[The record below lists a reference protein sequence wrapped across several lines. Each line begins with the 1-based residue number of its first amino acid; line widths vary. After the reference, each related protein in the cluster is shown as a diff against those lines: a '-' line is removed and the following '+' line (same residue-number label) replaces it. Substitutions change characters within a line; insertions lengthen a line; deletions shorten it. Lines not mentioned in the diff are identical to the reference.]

1 MTQLVLASASSVR
14 ARLLQS
20 AGVAFEI
27 SPAHIDEDAIKRS
40 LLAEGAK
47 PRDVAGALAERKA
60 LRVSFSRP
68 EALVLG
74 ADQVMDFHGELL
86 GKSQNMG
93 EARAQF
99 VRLRGR
105 PHRLISAVVM
115 ARDGAV
121 LWQHVDE
128 ARLWMRDF
136 SDAFLDDYLAR
147 EGEAT
152 LTSVGGYRLEDRG
165 VQLFER
171 IEGDYFSILGLPLVP
186 LLTALRDQGVIDT

>member
-20 AGVAFEI
+20 AGIAFEL
-27 SPAHIDEDAIKRS
+27 SPADIDEDAIKQS

-47 PRDVAGALAERKA
+47 PRDVAAALAERKA
-60 LRVSFSRP
+60 LCVSASRP
-68 EALVLG
+68 NALVLG

-86 GKSQNMG
+86 SKCQNMG
-93 EARAQF
+93 DARTQF

-105 PHRLISAVVM
+105 PHRLISAIVM

-121 LWQHVDE
+121 LWRHVDE

-186 LLTALRDQGVIDT
+186 LLTALRDQGVIDK